1 MNFDLPTLDQMTGGI
16 FGAMTSSERT
26 ARVRAWLDT
35 DPSADLMQAAFKE
48 LSIRDKGA
56 CRPLREK
63 LDELKRLKNQ
73 DALAEEWAVS
83 AKALLD
89 LPRMNMADGMAWQRD
104 AAKAGAP
111 LSKEPLS
118 SLKVKLAERVAKIE
132 EVQHQ
137 VAVQREAA
145 ALFAQRL
152 ETLST
157 KPLSEVLAQRE
168 ILVRDAGDWKALS
181 QELTARTEW
190 HDIDAKLPPQLQTAE
205 AQLTAIWGAFSSVMD
220 TAEAARL
227 DGDAPLPS
235 IPVWADEIRAAR
247 GQALPQSKLEKN
259 DKGTS
264 KPKIDPEQRKA
275 AHDAVIPILIKLEDE
290 LAAGHGKATAGAAN
304 NLRQALKEHGAWI
317 DGKLDLACH
326 AALGAAGE
334 LEGWQRWRADQLRQN
349 LVEQAQGL
357 LAKPLQGRKQQDSIR
372 TLRDQWK
379 QADQGGI
386 PNHGLWKRF
395 DDACN
400 EAHKFV
406 ETWLEDVKAK
416 SAVVITERTALL
428 DKLKA
433 WGAEQK
439 ANITALT
446 GDAKPDWKSMHRS
459 LHLFSTQW
467 RESGHLS
474 ERDFDALQTAWKS
487 AIKEAAEP
495 LDTAQKGT
503 FSRRQGLIAQ
513 AKEMVDAVSKGAD
526 LRIDFVRG
534 IQQQWQVEA
543 QSVPLDRKTEQK
555 LWDNFKATIDSAFA
569 KKDEVRNAA
578 REAYV
583 SNLSVHDKAVLEA
596 SKALD
601 EANATGE
608 AGKIQAAM
616 ASLQAALR
624 GQAVI
629 VAKAPEAPEMP
640 KADEPTPAAALA
652 ATPSDDAPTEGVE
665 GVPAEAAKVVV
676 APPAPVKVAKPLVA
690 MRSDD
695 RKSAKAPEPSKFGKR
710 PDDRGVAG
718 QAGRGFGSRDD
729 REPREVRGPRLS
741 DEAFHAQ
748 RKALEQA
755 EFALK
760 KLQMQAHGEV
770 VTIILSAWKNRAA
783 DAIPAANALGKVVN
797 SATRTQWTQALG
809 KPKAAAEAAGTALLR
824 LEMATGV
831 PTPADFLNERRALQ
845 LQLLTKRNDPA
856 PSQTWG
862 ADVAKVLESG
872 YSETVAK
879 RLQANLKALLK

>member
-26 ARVRAWLDT
+26 ARVRTWLDT
-35 DPSADLMQAAFKE
+35 SPSQEHMQAVYKE
-48 LSIRDKGA
+48 LSTRDKGA

-63 LDELKRLKNQ
+63 LDDLRKIKTQ
-73 DALAEEWAVS
+73 DGLAQEWAD
-83 AKALLD
+83 KAQTLID
-89 LPRMNMADGMAWQRD
+89 QPRLNIADGMAWQRD

-111 LSKEPLS
+111 LSKEPLAT
-118 SLKVKLAERVAKIE
+118 LKTKLAERVAKIE
-132 EVQHQ
+132 DVQHQ

-168 ILVRDAGDWKALS
+168 TLIRDSGDWTLKS
-181 QELTARTEW
+181 QELMTRPEW
-190 HDIDAKLPPQLQTAE
+190 QDIDAKLPPQLQTAE
-205 AQLTAIWGAFSSVMD
+205 NQLTAIWGAFSAVMD
-220 TAEAARL
+220 TAETAKA

-247 GQALPQSKLEKN
+247 GQALPQAKPGHEK
-259 DKGTS
+259 GAS

-275 AHDAVIPILIKLEDE
+275 AHDAVIPILTKLEEE

-334 LEGWQRWRADQLRQN
+334 LEGWQRWRADQIRQN
-349 LVEQAQGL
+349 LTLQAQAL
-357 LAKPLQGRKQQDSIR
+357 LAKPMGGRKQQDAIR

-400 EAHKFV
+400 EAHKLV
-406 ETWLEDVKAK
+406 EAWLEEVKAK
-416 SAVVITERTALL
+416 SAVVIAERTALL
-428 DKLKA
+428 EKLKA

-439 ANITALT
+439 AAIAALT
-446 GDAKPDWKSMHRS
+446 GAAKPDWKGMHRS
-459 LHLFSTQW
+459 LHQFSNQW

-474 ERDFDALQTAWKS
+474 ERDFDALQTAWKA

-503 FSRRQGLIAQ
+503 FARRQGLIEQ
-513 AKEMVDAVSKGAD
+513 AKEMVEAVGKGAD
-526 LRIDFVRG
+526 LRINFVRDL
-534 IQQQWQVEA
+534 QQQWQAEA

-555 LWDNFKATIDSAFA
+555 QWDTFKATIDSAFT

-578 REAYV
+578 RAAYV
-583 SNLSVHDKAVLEA
+583 ATLSVHDKAVLEA

-616 ASLQAALR
+616 TALQAALR
-624 GQAVI
+624 GQAI
-629 VAKAPEAPEMP
+629 QVAADAAMPSEAPAESLVEG
-640 KADEPTPAAALA
+640 AEVVATPA
-652 ATPSDDAPTEGVE
+652 P
-665 GVPAEAAKVVV
+665 AKVV
-676 APPAPVKVAKPLVA
+676 KPLVA

-695 RKSAKAPEPSKFGKR
+695 RKSAKAPEPSRFGKR
-710 PDDRGVAG
+710 PDDRGAAG
-718 QAGRGFGSRDD
+718 QAGRGFGGRDA
-729 REPREVRGPRLS
+729 REPREDRGPRLS

-760 KLQMQAHGEV
+760 RLQMQAHGEV
-770 VTIILSAWKNRAA
+770 VTTILSAWQNRAA
-783 DAIPAANALGKVVN
+783 DSIPAANTLGKAVN

-809 KPKAAAEAAGTALLR
+809 KPEAAADAAGTALLR

-831 PTPADFLNERRALQ
+831 PTPADYLNDRRALQ

-872 YSETVAK
+872 YSEGFAK